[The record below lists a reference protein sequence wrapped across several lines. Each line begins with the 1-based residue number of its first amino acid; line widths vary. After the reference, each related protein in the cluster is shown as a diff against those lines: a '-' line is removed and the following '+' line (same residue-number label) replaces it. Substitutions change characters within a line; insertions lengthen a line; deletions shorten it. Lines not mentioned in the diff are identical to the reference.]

1 MSENERRSLLEK
13 VTRLATLI
21 AQARPGVMQFQ
32 SEEQFLAMLS
42 LNPGEARKS
51 S

>member
-1 MSENERRSLLEK
+1 MSENERRILMEK
-13 VTRLATLI
+13 VTRLATMI

-42 LNPGEARKS
+42 LNPEKTRMS